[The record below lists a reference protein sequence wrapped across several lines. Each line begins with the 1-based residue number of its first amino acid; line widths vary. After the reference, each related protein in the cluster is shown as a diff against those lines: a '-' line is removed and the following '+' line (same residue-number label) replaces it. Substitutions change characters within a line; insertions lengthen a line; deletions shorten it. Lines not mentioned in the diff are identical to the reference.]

1 MNVSIKPI
9 AYTALSSFSSMKRT
23 LLIGLLFL
31 ITQSLLG
38 QDTLKENYI
47 KTTIYDHG
55 ELWKKTVSPKE
66 YNYGFLL
73 PLAVATGTSIYF
85 DETISRE
92 VISFRQRHGLNKIS
106 NTITHFGDPYLL
118 SSATLLAYGS
128 GWIFRDSKLQQTS
141 LMAAQAYIHNG
152 IFTYLG
158 KLAFAR
164 QRPFVKSQDNWHFFP
179 YSLQGHEPSATA
191 YQSFPSGH
199 TSGIFA
205 IATVVAKQYND
216 NFWIPTIA
224 YSMATL
230 TGVSRIS
237 ESKHWLSDAIVG
249 AALGYGI
256 GHFVVESNKN
266 TQFTLFPTY
275 WENSV
280 SLTLQLEI

>member
-1 MNVSIKPI
+1 MNISTPHI
-9 AYTALSSFSSMKRT
+9 YTPLLSSKSMKGT
-23 LLIGLLFL
+23 LLVGLFFL
-31 ITQSLLG
+31 ISQSFVG

-55 ELWKKTVSPKE
+55 ELWKKTIKPRE
-66 YNYGFLL
+66 YNYKILL
-73 PLAVATGTSIYF
+73 PLAAVTGTSIYF
-85 DETISRE
+85 DETIRHE
-92 VISFRQRHGLNKIS
+92 IVSFSHKHKLDNIS

-118 SSATLLAYGS
+118 GSATLLAYGS
-128 GWIFRDSKLQQTS
+128 GWVFGDSKLQQTS
-141 LMAAQAYIHNG
+141 LLAAQAYIHNG

-164 QRPFVKSQDNWHFFP
+164 QRPFVNDQDQWHLFP

-205 IATVVAKQYND
+205 IATVVAKQYKD
-216 NFWIPTIA
+216 NSWIPPIA

-230 TGVSRIS
+230 TGISRIS
-237 ESKHWLSDAIVG
+237 EGKHWLSDVIAG

-266 TQFTLFPTY
+266 TRFTLFPTY
-275 WENSV
+275 WDNSV